1 MSSLIDVCQDFMKEV
16 ARSVSSISF
25 SRRSRFVILDH
36 SVDNEELVVKI
47 FFEKDQLEYLID

>member
-36 SVDNEELVVKI
+36 SADNEEFVVKI
-47 FFEKDQLEYLID
+47 FFEKDQLEHLID

>member
-1 MSSLIDVCQDFMKEV
+1 MLIKKKNVFNLCVRHVCQDFMKEV

-36 SVDNEELVVKI
+36 SVDNEE
-47 FFEKDQLEYLID
+47 